1 MAAIKAAKTAF
12 CRMRQLMSGNLHS
25 CPGMEKKKE
34 EEEKMPNKNCF
45 AEKEDRCDCT
55 VSQSVR
61 MMNSAK

>member
-1 MAAIKAAKTAF
+1 
-12 CRMRQLMSGNLHS
+12 MRQLMSGNLHS
-25 CPGMEKKKE
+25 CPGMEKKEE
-34 EEEKMPNKNCF
+34 EEEKMPKKNCF